1 MVNRLGDVKVNF
13 IHPISTKDIHIF
25 PGDGGTTTTRV
36 FQVKGTVESWI
47 KNVFNLVKDHPKA
60 VFPYFDGCLICRLI
74 KLLTLTFL
82 QIEVAK
88 RCTKLFEYVHL

>member
-1 MVNRLGDVKVNF
+1 M
-13 IHPISTKDIHIF
+13 
-25 PGDGGTTTTRV
+25 GGQQLLEF

-60 VFPYFDGCLICRLI
+60 VFPYFVGCLICRSI